1 VEQGVHALQLA
12 RLAQTDLVVQFTKDA
27 AGHPV
32 MTTAR
37 APHGSTDWNPFI
49 EPDDVIRRDAGTL
62 RSVDCGNVTR
72 LTVDTAAG
80 PLALAIPD
88 LSRLAVR
95 NGSAELTC
103 GPQQGSRVT
112 VVYAARG
119 AGAEGV
125 LRGIEFQ

>member
-1 VEQGVHALQLA
+1 
-12 RLAQTDLVVQFTKDA
+12 
-27 AGHPV
+27 
-32 MTTAR
+32 
-37 APHGSTDWNPFI
+37 
-49 EPDDVIRRDAGTL
+49 VIRRDAGTL
-62 RSVDCGNVTR
+62 RAVECGSVTR
-72 LTVDTAAG
+72 LTVETVTG
-80 PLALAIPD
+80 VLALTIPD

-112 VVYAARG
+112 VIYAAR